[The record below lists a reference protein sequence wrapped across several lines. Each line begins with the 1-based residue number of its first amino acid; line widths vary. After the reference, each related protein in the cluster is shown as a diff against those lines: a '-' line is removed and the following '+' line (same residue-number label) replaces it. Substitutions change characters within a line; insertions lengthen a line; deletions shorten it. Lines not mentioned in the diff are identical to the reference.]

1 MISIIRWLL
10 GYVKFTFLNGF
21 TEGFINDCFK
31 NNLNIKDI
39 AETENGITASADIKT
54 YFRLHRIA
62 FRHGGR
68 VKAVKRKGLPFFL
81 HPLKNR
87 WGILVGMAFS
97 VFLISF
103 MGGFIWN
110 VTVVGNDRVT
120 DAKIVDYLAC
130 NGFKTGMRWSDTDK
144 ENLEFGVMA
153 EFDEVSWISINK
165 IGSLALVEINETR
178 DKPNITDN
186 SKITNVV
193 AEDDGIII
201 HVTAL
206 GGWSQVKAGDAVSK
220 GDLLISGVNESEV
233 DEKNHF
239 AHAHG
244 TVLANVNTTL
254 SLNIS
259 REQKDKDFYK
269 SAEYK
274 SLFFFGIKIPLYFK
288 AEQGDFDENVSRANL
303 VYNHFRLPIGIETKK
318 CEYYNVISNRLSD
331 ETLEELARSELEKL
345 KADKLKN
352 AEIIS
357 ENVEVEMQ
365 DNVCIITGSYNIVKN
380 IGTEQ
385 EILFEDE

>member
-1 MISIIRWLL
+1 
-10 GYVKFTFLNGF
+10 
-21 TEGFINDCFK
+21 
-31 NNLNIKDI
+31 
-39 AETENGITASADIKT
+39 
-54 YFRLHRIA
+54 
-62 FRHGGR
+62 
-68 VKAVKRKGLPFFL
+68 
-81 HPLKNR
+81 
-87 WGILVGMAFS
+87 
-97 VFLISF
+97 

-130 NGFKTGMRWSDTDK
+130 NGFKTGVRWSDTDK

-153 EFDEVSWISINK
+153 EFDEVSRISINK

-178 DKPNITDN
+178 DKPSITDD

-193 AEDDGIII
+193 AEDDGIITR
-201 HVTAL
+201 VTAL

-269 SAEYK
+269 SVEYK

-288 AEQGDFDENVSRANL
+288 AEQGDFDENVSRASL
-303 VYNHFRLPIGIETKK
+303 VYNNFRLPIGIETKK

-331 ETLEELARSELEKL
+331 EALEELARSELEKL